1 MSFRAARDDP
11 PAVRIQGDS
20 PSTFEKRIPLFK
32 TMKKSKFFLPLF
44 LLTFSFT
51 LSPQAAEWV
60 VLPEL
65 AHPHVAPSLR
75 STTATLSL
83 HYPQVVSNVSAA
95 QPAAVPGQPK
105 ETSAW
110 IGFVQEGKQVFLPAA
125 LAVQKTSLP
134 PTGPSDLKIGQ
145 EVVDITTP
153 LPLDYKPHD
162 LVKLAQKWN
171 NDGADMPKQMRTEA
185 AQATERML
193 AAAEQ
198 AGIRIRV
205 ASAFRSADK
214 QRDLY
219 LKKIRRSGLEQN
231 LVAKPGH
238 SEHQLGTVVDVCGA
252 NRKAVLVAEFGQ
264 TPEGRWLH
272 ENAKRF
278 GFRQSY
284 TVENAAQTG
293 YAPEPWHFRY
303 LGQPTGAN
311 W

>member
-1 MSFRAARDDP
+1 MTRF
-11 PAVRIQGDS
+11 
-20 PSTFEKRIPLFK
+20 TFTP
-32 TMKKSKFFLPLF
+32 T
-44 LLTFSFT
+44 LLLML
-51 LSPQAAEWV
+51 LSLNPTPQAAEWV

-65 AHPHVAPSLR
+65 AHPYLSPSSR
-75 STTATLSL
+75 STTTTLSL
-83 HYPQVVSNVSAA
+83 HYPQILSDVSTA
-95 QPAAVPGQPK
+95 QPAVMPGQPK

-110 IGFVQEGKQVFLPAA
+110 IGFVHEGARVFLPAA

-134 PTGPSDLKIGQ
+134 PAGQPDLKIGQ

-185 AQATERML
+185 AQAVERML

-205 ASAFRSADK
+205 ASSFRSADK

-219 LKKIRRSGLEQN
+219 LKKIRRSGLDQK

-238 SEHQLGTVVDVCGA
+238 SEHQLGTVVDLCGA

-264 TPEGRWLH
+264 TPEGRWLR
-272 ENAKRF
+272 ENATRF

-293 YAPEPWHFRY
+293 YEPEPWHFRY
-303 LGQPTGAN
+303 MGKSAVGK
-311 W
+311 